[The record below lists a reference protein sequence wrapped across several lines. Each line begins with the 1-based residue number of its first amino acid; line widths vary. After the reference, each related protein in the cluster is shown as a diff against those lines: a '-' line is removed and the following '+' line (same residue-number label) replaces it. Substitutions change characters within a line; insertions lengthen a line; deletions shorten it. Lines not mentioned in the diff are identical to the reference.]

1 MIFIVTDHEDELP
14 GIIDLKLRLVN
25 SKAAII
31 ALKGLNPHSKNFEVI
46 DKCIH
51 IFVKPFMDLS
61 TSSIFHLF

>member
-1 MIFIVTDHEDELP
+1 MIFIVTDNEDELP

-31 ALKGLNPHSKNFEVI
+31 ALKGLNLHSKNFEVI
-46 DKCIH
+46 DKCIP
-51 IFVKPFMDLS
+51 IFVNPFMDLS